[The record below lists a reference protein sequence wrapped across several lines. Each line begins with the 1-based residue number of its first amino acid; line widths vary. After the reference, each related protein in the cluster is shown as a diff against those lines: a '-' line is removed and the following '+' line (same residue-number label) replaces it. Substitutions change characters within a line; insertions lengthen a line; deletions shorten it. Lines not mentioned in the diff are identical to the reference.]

1 MAPKKKAQLTDDIFG
16 DLTDTTTVEAPKSK
30 ARATLNLTVDETF
43 KWEVK
48 EWATRHRMTVVD
60 AMKEGFALMQEKHGK

>member
-16 DLTDTTTVEAPKSK
+16 DIADAPPIEVQKSTK
-30 ARATLNLTVDETF
+30 RATLNLTVDESF

-48 EWATRHRMTVVD
+48 EWATRHRMSVVD